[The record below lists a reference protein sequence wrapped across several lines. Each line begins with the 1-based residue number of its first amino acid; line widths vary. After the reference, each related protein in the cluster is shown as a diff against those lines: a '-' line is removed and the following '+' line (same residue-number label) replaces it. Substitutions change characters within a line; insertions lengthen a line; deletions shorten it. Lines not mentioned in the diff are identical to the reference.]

1 MQGSQSIQYL
11 RISLLNET
19 EEHLYKFGEGIF
31 PTTLNYASDDT
42 LDEFEN
48 NVIELMAKLFT
59 PLEKDKNTNE
69 NNDNKKTS

>member
-1 MQGSQSIQYL
+1 MQGPQSIQYL

-31 PTTLNYASDDT
+31 STISNYASDYT

-59 PLEKDKNTNE
+59 PVEKDKNTNE
-69 NNDNKKTS
+69 NNDNKKTF